1 MASETWCIV
10 HAHGVMRAEVSQTVA
25 TGHLAAL
32 SEWHGWRAVRVG
44 DGPYL
49 AATEAMGDSAREAVA
64 RLAVGN
70 GLAVREI
77 LAPGEPTR
85 AELIAERDEARAEL
99 ARLRTCDGYFADRD
113 RDAAWTAGAEAMR
126 EAILDAE
133 LDDELAA
140 AQDDAD
146 ADLVHLLTCPIP
158 RDEDGRDELVGRL
171 AARLAMIAI
180 ERRETDHSQ
189 VDVRDDYAAD
199 RDALAA
205 RIGAVLAGGAR

>member
-99 ARLRTCDGYFADRD
+99 ARLRTCERYFADRD

-126 EAILDAE
+126 EAILDALPCVTAE
-133 LDDELAA
+133 
-140 AQDDAD
+140 
-146 ADLVHLLTCPIP
+146 
-158 RDEDGRDELVGRL
+158 RDEC
-171 AARLAMIAI
+171 AARMHRVAI
-180 ERRETDHSQ
+180 PAPPCPEVSR
-189 VDVRDDYAAD
+189 
-199 RDALAA
+199 
-205 RIGAVLAGGAR
+205 

>member
-77 LAPGEPTR
+77 LAPGELTR
-85 AELIAERDEARAEL
+85 AELRAQAFRE
-99 ARLRTCDGYFADRD
+99 
-113 RDAAWTAGAEAMR
+113 GAEAMR
-126 EAILDAE
+126 EAIVQDRHMVLSDY
-133 LDDELAA
+133 DE
-140 AQDDAD
+140 
-146 ADLVHLLTCPIP
+146 
-158 RDEDGRDELVGRL
+158 
-171 AARLAMIAI
+171 
-180 ERRETDHSQ
+180 
-189 VDVRDDYAAD
+189 
-199 RDALAA
+199 A
-205 RIGAVLAGGAR
+205 RIHALPVPPCPEVPR

>member
-1 MASETWCIV
+1 MAD
-10 HAHGVMRAEVSQTVA
+10 
-25 TGHLAAL
+25 
-32 SEWHGWRAVRVG
+32 G
-44 DGPYL
+44 D
-49 AATEAMGDSAREAVA
+49 
-64 RLAVGN
+64 
-70 GLAVREI
+70 
-77 LAPGEPTR
+77 LAPVVSLDTVRARRRPRVRTTR
-85 AELIAERDEARAEL
+85 IPAER
-99 ARLRTCDGYFADRD
+99 G
-113 RDAAWTAGAEAMR
+113 AGVVV
-126 EAILDAE
+126 LTDAE